1 MERRIREYALGWA
14 TRQAA
19 GHLAPVPASAQ
30 TDGLCF
36 PPARAL
42 YCHVCCGH
50 ENCESLVE
58 CALTD
63 KYCVITRASEYPGP
77 RRPHPAP
84 AAPHKHF
91 LAPFTSV
98 HPPRRKLS
106 VSPLQILGTPPFS
119 GSQFK
124 LGLTIRW
131 EEGWIQAGM
140 LKILTSHPGIPGPSG
155 PFLLTHT
162 PVSNQLTIASAP
174 GYPAMTLEFNPA
186 ADQSS
191 LFPDQALSFV
201 SHHASGS
208 LRSSGAELGPRACV
222 LGCDGVQAW
231 CWGSWRQGVTYLK
244 WPQKNAWAYQ
254 TG

>member
-1 MERRIREYALGWA
+1 MERRIREYDLVWA

-19 GHLAPVPASAQ
+19 GHLAPAPASAQ

-91 LAPFTSV
+91 LAPFHLCPPSTSEALGV
-98 HPPRRKLS
+98 PTPDSRDTT
-106 VSPLQILGTPPFS
+106 ILWFT
-119 GSQFK
+119 
-124 LGLTIRW
+124 
-131 EEGWIQAGM
+131 
-140 LKILTSHPGIPGPSG
+140 
-155 PFLLTHT
+155 
-162 PVSNQLTIASAP
+162 V
-174 GYPAMTLEFNPA
+174 
-186 ADQSS
+186 
-191 LFPDQALSFV
+191 
-201 SHHASGS
+201 
-208 LRSSGAELGPRACV
+208 
-222 LGCDGVQAW
+222 
-231 CWGSWRQGVTYLK
+231 
-244 WPQKNAWAYQ
+244 
-254 TG
+254 